1 VAWQVEQPANPAAW
15 ITTTA
20 RRKAIDRMRR
30 ATNYTRKQEELAHL
44 VELDRSDDV
53 AEAIGETAVEDD
65 RLRLIFT
72 CCHPALSMEARVALT
87 LKTLGGLT
95 TGEIA
100 RAFLLGE
107 PTMAQRLVRAKR
119 KIRDAAIPYRVPPAA
134 DLPARLESVLAV
146 VYLIFN
152 EGYSATSGNQ
162 MVRRDLCSEAIRLG
176 RMLASLMPGEPE
188 TLGLT
193 ALMMFH
199 DSRHA
204 ARVEHG
210 TLVLLEDQDRSRWD
224 RLEIAAAS
232 DLLDRALEAGRA
244 GPYQVQA
251 AIASLHA
258 TAPRPDA
265 TDWQQIVM
273 LYDSLHRLQP
283 GPVVA
288 LNRAV
293 AVAMAAGPSAG
304 LSEMEPLAADLD
316 GYHLFHAA
324 RADLLRRHGD
334 DDSALR
340 AYQKALVL
348 ASNEVEREFLQR
360 RIVEVGG
367 RLT

>member
-1 VAWQVEQPANPAAW
+1 
-15 ITTTA
+15 
-20 RRKAIDRMRR
+20 
-30 ATNYTRKQEELAHL
+30 
-44 VELDRSDDV
+44 
-53 AEAIGETAVEDD
+53 
-65 RLRLIFT
+65 
-72 CCHPALSMEARVALT
+72 MEARVALT

>member
-1 VAWQVEQPANPAAW
+1 
-15 ITTTA
+15 
-20 RRKAIDRMRR
+20 
-30 ATNYTRKQEELAHL
+30 
-44 VELDRSDDV
+44 
-53 AEAIGETAVEDD
+53 
-65 RLRLIFT
+65 
-72 CCHPALSMEARVALT
+72 
-87 LKTLGGLT
+87 
-95 TGEIA
+95 
-100 RAFLLGE
+100 
-107 PTMAQRLVRAKR
+107 
-119 KIRDAAIPYRVPPAA
+119 
-134 DLPARLESVLAV
+134 VLAV